1 MTIKN
6 YNLYSDKLKRNIL
19 IALFSDI
26 HYCSIVSKNKL
37 NQIYNNL
44 VENKPDFICITGDI
58 IDSNESLLDKKHMN
72 IFYNWIKQ
80 ISSIAPTLFVLG
92 NHDILK
98 TKAFFKED
106 IYTYPTEF
114 ISNLNKIPNLYFL
127 DNKGI
132 TINNINFYGYSA
144 PYKYYRGFK
153 SSENIDLLIEDFNK
167 NIKIKRDTKNYNV
180 LLFHSPIRIIDDKV
194 LKGIKNLDNIDLIL
208 TGHMHNGLVPNFM
221 DKFIP
226 KNMGLVG
233 PYNTFF
239 PKYARGIVKK
249 KGITMVISGAV
260 TKFAKCGPRFL
271 TIFNHLYGS
280 QIEYI
285 SIKNSHH

>member
-6 YNLYSDKLKRNIL
+6 YTLYSNKIKEDIS

-37 NQIYNNL
+37 NQIYNSL
-44 VENKPDFICITGDI
+44 KENKPDYICIPGDI
-58 IDSNESLLDKKHMN
+58 IDSNETLLDDKHMTF
-72 IFYNWIKQ
+72 FYKWIKKV
-80 ISSIAPTLFVLG
+80 SSLAPTLFVLG

-98 TKAFFKED
+98 TMGLFKSD
-106 IYTYPTEF
+106 IYAYPTEF
-114 ISNLNKIPNLYFL
+114 INNLQNIPNLYFL
-127 DNKGI
+127 DNNRI
-132 TINNINFYGYSA
+132 TINNINFYGYNA
-144 PYKYYRGFK
+144 TYKYYR
-153 SSENIDLLIEDFNK
+153 SSKGKENINLLIEDFNK
-167 NIKIKRDTKNYNV
+167 NLEINKDDNNYNI
-180 LLFHSPIRIIDDKV
+180 LLFHSPIKIINDKSINS
-194 LKGIKNLDNIDLIL
+194 IKNLDNIDLVL

-221 DKFIP
+221 DKLLP
-226 KNMGLVG
+226 KNIGFVG

-249 KGITMVISGAV
+249 ENITLVISGAI

-271 TIFNHLYGS
+271 TIFNHFYGS